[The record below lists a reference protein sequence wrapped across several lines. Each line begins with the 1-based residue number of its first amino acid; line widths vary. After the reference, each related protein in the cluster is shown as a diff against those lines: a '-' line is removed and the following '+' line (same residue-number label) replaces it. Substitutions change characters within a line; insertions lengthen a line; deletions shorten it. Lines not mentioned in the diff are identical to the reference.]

1 MRTIRRKLAENSLAY
16 PLDREAP
23 LSDILFIDI
32 ETTGFSSHN
41 SILYLIGCAYY
52 EEAQWH
58 TIQWFA
64 TCYEDEIDVVKAFFK
79 FALGHYTHLIHFNGN
94 QFDLPFILQKCVQ
107 YELPYDFSGFSGID
121 LYKRISPFKNFLK
134 LADCKQ
140 TTLEQFLGLHRED
153 PYSGAQLISIY
164 HDYVKNR
171 TDEAYD
177 AILGHNSDDLAGM
190 LHILPVLAYSDIF
203 SERTKVKKVQANYY
217 RDINGK
223 KHQELYM
230 KLRLPTPL
238 PKEISYSVNN
248 CYFSGSGITG
258 TIKVPLYEEELKYF
272 YSDYKNYYYLPIED
286 VAIHK
291 SISSFVDKQNRI
303 PAKAQNCYT
312 RKRSSYLPQWDIVFE
327 PFFKRE
333 YKDKDLFF
341 EITDSFRKDREAFQT
356 YAFHVLQMMSE
367 KQ

>member
-121 LYKRISPFKNFLK
+121 LYKRISPFKNFL
-134 LADCKQ
+134 
-140 TTLEQFLGLHRED
+140 
-153 PYSGAQLISIY
+153 P
-164 HDYVKNR
+164 
-171 TDEAYD
+171 
-177 AILGHNSDDLAGM
+177 
-190 LHILPVLAYSDIF
+190 
-203 SERTKVKKVQANYY
+203 
-217 RDINGK
+217 
-223 KHQELYM
+223 QE
-230 KLRLPTPL
+230 
-238 PKEISYSVNN
+238 
-248 CYFSGSGITG
+248 
-258 TIKVPLYEEELKYF
+258 
-272 YSDYKNYYYLPIED
+272 
-286 VAIHK
+286 
-291 SISSFVDKQNRI
+291 
-303 PAKAQNCYT
+303 
-312 RKRSSYLPQWDIVFE
+312 
-327 PFFKRE
+327 
-333 YKDKDLFF
+333 
-341 EITDSFRKDREAFQT
+341 
-356 YAFHVLQMMSE
+356 
-367 KQ
+367 